1 MRVILLLTT
10 SIVAVVASTSC
21 SWENCETC
29 CYTGPARAYFEAVE
43 GDVLT
48 VSDIADRI
56 TDDPPTVIMTVTNL
70 ETDEALV
77 GRFELVGSVADG
89 FTLADEGPNIIEGSE
104 EMAEEDRCGFDTR
117 IVIEL
122 DVPESW
128 NAGDATF
135 AEKTIEGEAG
145 HETSFYGLLWDRWPV
160 RFGWSEWIT

>member
-1 MRVILLLTT
+1 MRTRWDNCKVIAVDSLMRDVGMAIRGPYVRGGDG
-10 SIVAVVASTSC
+10 SIWLVADPKAEDLHSNPKVS
-21 SWENCETC
+21 ETE
-29 CYTGPARAYFEAVE
+29 FEAGPWGVGVVE
-43 GDVLT
+43 PRDGQKRPGVT
-48 VSDIADRI
+48 RAD
-56 TDDPPTVIMTVTNL
+56 
-70 ETDEALV
+70 
-77 GRFELVGSVADG
+77 
-89 FTLADEGPNIIEGSE
+89 LAIRAEGPNIIEGSE